1 MEGVVAVAAL
11 AQQDFLAPLS
21 NHAQGGLE
29 HTVNWPQR
37 RGGAGQVQPW
47 KRLGNP
53 ICVHGSLDS
62 LNEFL
67 AIGLYPLDLTFSRL
81 LEHSIQ
87 RSLFS
92 GCSIARPGRC
102 AESVNHWRG
111 SFYHPLL
118 QNVYNS
124 LRQKTCFAAHAAQA
138 GLFFK
143 KRAMWKNV
151 PICHAKT
158 GGKIHE
164 EAYTW

>member
-21 NHAQGGLE
+21 NYAQGGLE

-53 ICVHGSLDS
+53 ICAHGSLDS

-67 AIGLYPLDLTFSRL
+67 AIGLYPLDLTFSRRV
-81 LEHSIQ
+81 EHSIH

-92 GCSIARPGRC
+92 GCSIAHLEDVQNPSIIGEDHSITPCSRMSIIASDRKHASLLALRKLDFSSRNDQEEERPD
-102 AESVNHWRG
+102 
-111 SFYHPLL
+111 L
-118 QNVYNS
+118 S
-124 LRQKTCFAAHAAQA
+124 LKDRRQD
-138 GLFFK
+138 
-143 KRAMWKNV
+143 
-151 PICHAKT
+151 P
-158 GGKIHE
+158 
-164 EAYTW
+164 

>member
-67 AIGLYPLDLTFSRL
+67 AINSHGYPHEHFVQLPCQFHSR
-81 LEHSIQ
+81 
-87 RSLFS
+87 RS
-92 GCSIARPGRC
+92 
-102 AESVNHWRG
+102 
-111 SFYHPLL
+111 
-118 QNVYNS
+118 S
-124 LRQKTCFAAHAAQA
+124 L
-138 GLFFK
+138 
-143 KRAMWKNV
+143 N
-151 PICHAKT
+151 
-158 GGKIHE
+158 
-164 EAYTW
+164 TW